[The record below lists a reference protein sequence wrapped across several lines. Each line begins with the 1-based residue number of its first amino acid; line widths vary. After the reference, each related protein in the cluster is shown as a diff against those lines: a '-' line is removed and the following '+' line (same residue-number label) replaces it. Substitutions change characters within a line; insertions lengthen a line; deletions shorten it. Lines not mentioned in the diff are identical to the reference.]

1 MPTISRLVLN
11 FVMLIGIM
19 RFVVDQQVQDIEM
32 PENLKL
38 NTFLQEFHSE
48 CSHPACG
55 FGFYGFA
62 FGQSPF
68 PVPKLVQDA
77 LVRNA
82 DKGAY
87 AAVPGIPE
95 LRHAISG
102 YNRHYFG
109 MDVAPERIYV
119 GPGTKELIFNLL
131 EVLHGTVILPTPA
144 WLGYLPQIR
153 FLKKNFHMLPSG
165 TNKKISPDDLR
176 RLALRLHDRQK
187 ILILNNP
194 NNPTGLLYDK
204 SELEA
209 IADVCR
215 EQNITVISDEIYAQT
230 TYDFSKFT
238 SMGKIYPEG
247 TFVTNGLSKSH
258 AAGGYRLGYVIFP
271 QHAVDLKGQF
281 KKILATEY
289 TAVSTPIQHAAV
301 AGFEVSREMDE
312 YFTITRSIHQ
322 MMGEYTLHALSAI
335 EGVKTTKP
343 DATFYLLADFNAFAD
358 DLQNARISTSQKL
371 SESLIVHPYHTAI
384 VGGDSLV
391 LERTDFSARIA
402 YVDYDG
408 SAVYQKYLDDKPKSG
423 SERLEFVKN
432 NAPKVVAGIKMID
445 RFFND
450 LRKNTLDAQHSSH
463 PQSLSDASQDAGRLL
478 VSNAAR
484 IPPLTQT
491 DHRY

>member
-1 MPTISRLVLN
+1 
-11 FVMLIGIM
+11 
-19 RFVVDQQVQDIEM
+19 M

-38 NTFLQEFHSE
+38 NTFLQEFHSSCDQPE
-48 CSHPACG
+48 CS

-68 PVPKLVQDA
+68 PVPQSIQTA
-77 LVRNA
+77 LIKNA

-95 LRHAISG
+95 LRSAISK
-102 YNRHYFG
+102 YNKHYFE

-131 EVLHGTVILPTPA
+131 EILHGTVILPTPA

-153 FLKKNFHMLPSG
+153 FLQKNYHMLP
-165 TNKKISPDDLR
+165 TRANKKISPTDLQK
-176 RLALRLHDRQK
+176 LALRLQDRQK

-194 NNPTGLLYDK
+194 NNPTGLLYDRL
-204 SELEA
+204 ELEE
-209 IADVCR
+209 IADICR
-215 EQNITVISDEIYAQT
+215 EQNIVVISDEIYAQT
-230 TYDFSKFT
+230 TFNFSKFV

-258 AAGGYRLGYVIFP
+258 AAGGYRLGYVVFP
-271 QHAVDLKGQF
+271 QHAVDLKAQF

-301 AGFEVSREMDE
+301 AGFEISKDMDE
-312 YFTITRSIHQ
+312 YFEITRNIHHI
-322 MMGEYTLHALSAI
+322 MGEYTHDSLLEI
-335 EGVKTTKP
+335 EGVKVTKP
-343 DATFYLLADFNAFAD
+343 EATFYLLADFNAFAT
-358 DLQNARISTSQKL
+358 DLQKVKITTSQKL
-371 SESLIVHPYHTAI
+371 SESLMVHPYHTAI

-408 SAVYQKYLDDKPKSG
+408 AKVYESYKKQKPKTH
-423 SERLEFVKN
+423 SERTEFVKN
-432 NAPKVVAGIKMID
+432 NAPKMVQGIKMIA
-445 RFFND
+445 RFFEDIRN
-450 LRKNTLDAQHSSH
+450 N
-463 PQSLSDASQDAGRLL
+463 
-478 VSNAAR
+478 
-484 IPPLTQT
+484 
-491 DHRY
+491 

>member
-1 MPTISRLVLN
+1 LKFI
-11 FVMLIGIM
+11 
-19 RFVVDQQVQDIEM
+19 VDQQVEDIEM

-38 NTFLQEFHSE
+38 NTFLQEFHSSCDQPE
-48 CSHPACG
+48 CS

-68 PVPKLVQDA
+68 PVPQSIQTA
-77 LVRNA
+77 LIKNA

-95 LRHAISG
+95 LRSAISK
-102 YNRHYFG
+102 YNKHYFE

-131 EVLHGTVILPTPA
+131 EILHGTVILPTPA

-153 FLKKNFHMLPSG
+153 FLQKNYHMLP
-165 TNKKISPDDLR
+165 TRANKKISPTDLQK
-176 RLALRLHDRQK
+176 LALRLQDRQK

-194 NNPTGLLYDK
+194 NNPTGLLYDRL
-204 SELEA
+204 ELEE
-209 IADVCR
+209 IADICR
-215 EQNITVISDEIYAQT
+215 EQNIVVISDEIYAQT
-230 TYDFSKFT
+230 TFNFSKFV

-258 AAGGYRLGYVIFP
+258 AAGGYRLGYVVFP
-271 QHAVDLKGQF
+271 QHAVDLKAQF

-301 AGFEVSREMDE
+301 AGFEISKDMDE
-312 YFTITRSIHQ
+312 YFEITRNIHHI
-322 MMGEYTLHALSAI
+322 MGEYTHNSLLEI
-335 EGVKTTKP
+335 EGVKVTKP
-343 DATFYLLADFNAFAD
+343 EATFYLLADFNAFAT
-358 DLQNARISTSQKL
+358 DLQKVKITTSQKL
-371 SESLIVHPYHTAI
+371 SESLMVHPYHTAI

-408 SAVYQKYLDDKPKSG
+408 AKVYESYKKQKPKTH
-423 SERLEFVKN
+423 SERTEFVKN
-432 NAPKVVAGIKMID
+432 NAPKMVQGIKMIA
-445 RFFND
+445 RFFEDIRN
-450 LRKNTLDAQHSSH
+450 N
-463 PQSLSDASQDAGRLL
+463 
-478 VSNAAR
+478 
-484 IPPLTQT
+484 
-491 DHRY
+491 

>member
-1 MPTISRLVLN
+1 LKFI
-11 FVMLIGIM
+11 
-19 RFVVDQQVQDIEM
+19 VDQQVEDIEM

-38 NTFLQEFHSE
+38 NTFLQEFHSDCPHPE
-48 CSHPACG
+48 CS

-68 PVPKLVQDA
+68 PVPKLVQEA
-77 LVRNA
+77 LIKNA

-95 LRHAISG
+95 LRNAISK
-102 YNRHYFG
+102 YNKHYFG
-109 MDVAPERIYV
+109 MDIDPERIYV

-131 EVLHGTVILPTPA
+131 EILHGTVILPTPA

-153 FLKKNFHMLPSG
+153 FLKKNYHMLP
-165 TNKKISPDDLR
+165 TRANKKFSPNDLR
-176 RLALRLHDRQK
+176 KLALRLQDRQK

-194 NNPTGLLYDK
+194 HNPTGLLYDRL
-204 SELEA
+204 ELEE

-230 TYDFSKFT
+230 TYDFSKFV

-271 QHAVDLKGQF
+271 QHATDLKGQF

-301 AGFEVSREMDE
+301 AGFEISKEMDE
-312 YFTITRSIHQ
+312 YFDVTRSIHQ
-322 MMGEYTLHALSAI
+322 IMGEYTYHILSAI
-335 EGVKTTKP
+335 DGVKTTKP
-343 DATFYLLADFNAFAD
+343 NATFYLLADFNAFAT
-358 DLQNARISTSQKL
+358 DLQKANIMTSQKL
-371 SESLIVHPYHTAI
+371 SESLILHPYHTAI

-402 YVDYDG
+402 YVDYNG
-408 SAVYQKYLDDKPKSG
+408 SEDYQNYLEDKPKTS
-423 SERLEFVKN
+423 SEKVEFVKN
-432 NAPKVVAGIKMID
+432 NAPKVVAGLEMINK
-445 RFFND
+445 FFENLKKDTNYD
-450 LRKNTLDAQHSSH
+450 LQTQKNSMIA
-463 PQSLSDASQDAGRLL
+463 P
-478 VSNAAR
+478 
-484 IPPLTQT
+484 
-491 DHRY
+491 

>member
-1 MPTISRLVLN
+1 
-11 FVMLIGIM
+11 
-19 RFVVDQQVQDIEM
+19 M

-38 NTFLQEFHSE
+38 NTFLQEFHSD
-48 CSHPACG
+48 CPHPECG

-77 LVRNA
+77 LIKNVG
-82 DKGAY
+82 KGEY

-95 LRHAISG
+95 LRNAISK
-102 YNRHYFG
+102 YNKHYFE
-109 MDVAPERIYV
+109 MDIDPERIYV

-153 FLKKNFHMLPSG
+153 FLKKNYHMLP
-165 TNKKISPDDLR
+165 TRANKKFSPNDLR
-176 RLALRLHDRQK
+176 RLALRLQDRQK

-194 NNPTGLLYDK
+194 HNPTGLLYDRL
-204 SELEA
+204 ELEE

-230 TYDFSKFT
+230 TYDFSKFV

-271 QHAVDLKGQF
+271 QHATDLKRQF

-301 AGFEVSREMDE
+301 AGFEISKEMDE
-312 YFTITRSIHQ
+312 YFFVTRSVHQ
-322 MMGEYTLHALSAI
+322 IMGEYTYHILSAI
-335 EGVKTTKP
+335 DGVKTTKP
-343 DATFYLLADFNAFAD
+343 NATFYLLADFNAFAT
-358 DLQNARISTSQKL
+358 DLQRANIMTSQKL
-371 SESLIVHPYHTAI
+371 SESLILHPYHTAI

-408 SAVYQKYLDDKPKSG
+408 SEVYQNYLENKPKTS
-423 SERLEFVKN
+423 SEKIEFVKN
-432 NAPKVVAGIKMID
+432 NAPKVVAGLEMINK
-445 RFFND
+445 FFENLKKDTNYD
-450 LRKNTLDAQHSSH
+450 LQTQKNSMVV
-463 PQSLSDASQDAGRLL
+463 P
-478 VSNAAR
+478 
-484 IPPLTQT
+484 
-491 DHRY
+491 

>member
-1 MPTISRLVLN
+1 LKFI
-11 FVMLIGIM
+11 
-19 RFVVDQQVQDIEM
+19 VDQQVEDIEM

-38 NTFLQEFHSE
+38 NTFLQEFHSNCPHPE
-48 CSHPACG
+48 CS

-68 PVPKLVQDA
+68 PVPKLIQDA
-77 LVRNA
+77 LIRNA

-95 LRHAISG
+95 LRSAISK
-102 YNRHYFG
+102 YNKHYFE
-109 MDVAPERIYV
+109 MDISPERIYV

-131 EVLHGTVILPTPA
+131 EILHGTVILPTPA

-153 FLKKNFHMLPSG
+153 FLKKNYHMLP
-165 TNKKISPDDLR
+165 TRANKKISPTNLKK
-176 RLALRLHDRQK
+176 LALRLQDRQK

-204 SELEA
+204 LELEE

-215 EQNITVISDEIYAQT
+215 EQNITVISDEIYALT
-230 TYDFSKFT
+230 TYDFSKFV

-258 AAGGYRLGYVIFP
+258 AAGGYRLGYVVFP
-271 QHAVDLKGQF
+271 QHAIDLRRQF

-301 AGFEVSREMDE
+301 AGFEISKEMDD
-312 YFTITRSIHQ
+312 YFINTRNIHQ
-322 MMGEYTLHALSAI
+322 IMGEYTYNSLTAI
-335 EGVKTTKP
+335 EGVKVTKP
-343 DATFYLLADFNAFAD
+343 DATFYLLADFNVFES
-358 DLQNARISTSQKL
+358 DLQKAKINTSQKL

-408 SAVYQKYLDDKPKSG
+408 AKVYQEYLSNPPNTS
-423 SERLEFVKN
+423 SEKITFVKN
-432 NAPKVVAGIKMID
+432 NAPKIVAGLDMIKD
-445 RFFND
+445 FFTN
-450 LRKNTLDAQHSSH
+450 LRNNTLQESQTKKSSMIT
-463 PQSLSDASQDAGRLL
+463 
-478 VSNAAR
+478 SN
-484 IPPLTQT
+484 
-491 DHRY
+491 

>member
-1 MPTISRLVLN
+1 MK
-11 FVMLIGIM
+11 
-19 RFVVDQQVQDIEM
+19 FVVDQQVEDIEM

-38 NTFLQEFHSE
+38 NTFLQEFHSDCPHSE
-48 CSHPACG
+48 CS

-68 PVPKLVQDA
+68 PVPKLIQDA
-77 LVRNA
+77 LVKNV

-95 LRHAISG
+95 LRSAISK
-102 YNRHYFG
+102 YNKHYFG
-109 MDVAPERIYV
+109 MDIAPERIYV

-131 EVLHGTVILPTPA
+131 EILHGTVILPTPA

-153 FLKKNFHMLPSG
+153 FLKKNYHMLP
-165 TNKKISPDDLR
+165 TRANKKISPNDLR
-176 RLALRLHDRQK
+176 KLALRLQDRQK

-194 NNPTGLLYDK
+194 HNPTGLLYNRL
-204 SELEA
+204 ELEE

-215 EQNITVISDEIYAQT
+215 EQNIAVISDEIYALT
-230 TYDFSKFT
+230 TYDFSKFV

-271 QHAVDLKGQF
+271 QHAIDLRRQF

-289 TAVSTPIQHAAV
+289 TAVSSPIQHAAV
-301 AGFEVSREMDE
+301 AGFEISKEMDE
-312 YFTITRSIHQ
+312 YFDVTRSIHQ
-322 MMGEYTLHALSAI
+322 IMGDYTYHALTAI
-335 EGVKTTKP
+335 DGVKATKP
-343 DATFYLLADFNAFAD
+343 DATFYLLADFNAFAP
-358 DLQNARISTSQKL
+358 DLQKAKISTSQKL

-408 SAVYQKYLDDKPKSG
+408 AKVYQKYLENKPKSH
-423 SERLEFVKN
+423 SEKLEFVKN
-432 NAPKVVAGIKMID
+432 NAPKVVAGIDMIAN
-445 RFFND
+445 FFES
-450 LRKNTLDAQHSSH
+450 LRKDSLRDLEAKKSSII
-463 PQSLSDASQDAGRLL
+463 AF
-478 VSNAAR
+478 N
-484 IPPLTQT
+484 
-491 DHRY
+491 

>member
-1 MPTISRLVLN
+1 LKFI
-11 FVMLIGIM
+11 
-19 RFVVDQQVQDIEM
+19 VDQQVEDIEM

-38 NTFLQEFHSE
+38 NTFLQEFHSDCPHPE
-48 CSHPACG
+48 CS

-77 LVRNA
+77 LIKNVG
-82 DKGAY
+82 KGEY

-95 LRHAISG
+95 LRNAISK
-102 YNRHYFG
+102 YNKHYFG
-109 MDVAPERIYV
+109 MDIAPERIYV

-131 EVLHGTVILPTPA
+131 EILHGTVILPTPA

-153 FLKKNFHMLPSG
+153 FLKKNYHMLP
-165 TNKKISPDDLR
+165 TRANKKFSPHDLR
-176 RLALRLHDRQK
+176 KLALRLQDRQK

-194 NNPTGLLYDK
+194 HNPTGLLYDRL
-204 SELEA
+204 ELEE

-230 TYDFSKFT
+230 TYDFSKFV

-271 QHAVDLKGQF
+271 QHATDLKGQF

-289 TAVSTPIQHAAV
+289 TSVSTPIQHAAV
-301 AGFEVSREMDE
+301 AGFEISKEMDE
-312 YFTITRSIHQ
+312 YFDVTRSIHQ
-322 MMGEYTLHALSAI
+322 IMGEYTYHTLSAI
-335 EGVKTTKP
+335 DGVKTTKP
-343 DATFYLLADFNAFAD
+343 NATFYLLADFNAFAT
-358 DLQNARISTSQKL
+358 DLQKANIMTSQKL
-371 SESLIVHPYHTAI
+371 SESLILHPYHIAI

-408 SAVYQKYLDDKPKSG
+408 SEVYQNYLKNKPKTS
-423 SERLEFVKN
+423 SEKVEFVKN
-432 NAPKVVAGIKMID
+432 NAPKVVAGLAVIGK
-445 RFFND
+445 FFDNLKKDSYYD
-450 LRKNTLDAQHSSH
+450 LQTQKNFMVA
-463 PQSLSDASQDAGRLL
+463 P
-478 VSNAAR
+478 
-484 IPPLTQT
+484 
-491 DHRY
+491 

>member
-1 MPTISRLVLN
+1 
-11 FVMLIGIM
+11 MLK
-19 RFVVDQQVQDIEM
+19 FVVDQQVEDIEM

-38 NTFLQEFHSE
+38 NTFLQEFHSDCPHSE
-48 CSHPACG
+48 CD

-68 PVPKLVQDA
+68 PVPRLIQEA
-77 LVRNA
+77 LIKNA
-82 DKGAY
+82 NKGAY

-95 LRHAISG
+95 LRNAISK
-102 YNRHYFG
+102 YNKHYFA
-109 MDVAPERIYV
+109 MDIAPERIYV

-131 EVLHGTVILPTPA
+131 EILHGTVILPTPA

-153 FLKKNFHMLPSG
+153 FLKKNYHMLP
-165 TNKKISPDDLR
+165 TRANKKISPNDLR
-176 RLALRLHDRQK
+176 KLALRLQDRQK

-204 SELEA
+204 LELEE
-209 IADVCR
+209 IVDVCR
-215 EQNITVISDEIYAQT
+215 EQNITVISDEIYALT
-230 TYDFSKFT
+230 TYDFSKFV

-271 QHAVDLKGQF
+271 QHAVDLKMQF

-301 AGFEVSREMDE
+301 AGFEISNEMDE
-312 YFTITRSIHQ
+312 YFDVTRNIHQ
-322 MMGEYTLHALSAI
+322 LMGDYTYHALTAI
-335 EGVKTTKP
+335 DGIKATKP
-343 DATFYLLADFNAFAD
+343 DATFYLLADFNAFAT
-358 DLQNARISTSQKL
+358 DLQNANIATSQKL

-408 SAVYQKYLDDKPKSG
+408 ATVYQKYLENKPKSHTDKI
-423 SERLEFVKN
+423 EFIEN
-432 NAPKVVAGIKMID
+432 YAPKVVAGLDMLTD
-445 RFFND
+445 FFTY
-450 LRKNTLDAQHSSH
+450 LQKNTI
-463 PQSLSDASQDAGRLL
+463 
-478 VSNAAR
+478 SNLESKKSTLA
-484 IPPLTQT
+484 TS
-491 DHRY
+491 